1 MQIAAHLR
9 QKIVRPGSALC
20 LTVLS
25 AFLLVACDPD
35 VADPSSTSEYGS
47 LYNGTTPP
55 VLVGLGGSLIAGM
68 QDGAVYERA
77 SANGFLNLMAQQM
90 GITEFEYPKV
100 PEPGAGFPRVRL
112 HGFDAMGNPVT
123 TRSTELTPPTNLDV
137 PRAYNVLGVPG
148 ALVSDMMFE
157 GDFSAHPNP
166 FLALVARNP
175 AFGASLVAQAAG
187 LQPDVLV
194 IWTGNNDVLLWANT
208 GGDGSGGLAE
218 PTAPEAF
225 DALYNQLLD
234 KVAELMPNTKVIVLN
249 IPDVEAAPYF
259 TTLPWNILPLDAA
272 TAAQLN
278 AVPAYQALGISFQA
292 GQNGPVYVNKTA
304 TGGIKQAAEG
314 DLLLLTLP
322 TDSLAAG
329 WGTAVP
335 IPDRYV
341 LDAGE
346 AQIVQT
352 HIDAYNQ
359 SISAA
364 VAKHANVTLYDANE
378 TFNRVN
384 MQGYPM
390 VGSSPLTSSFISGG
404 IFSMDGIHPCSR
416 GYGVVANELL
426 AMINTK
432 FNADLPLVQLPLLP
446 AVYLDDVP

>member
-9 QKIVRPGSALC
+9 QKFVRLSSALC
-20 LTVLS
+20 LTTLG
-25 AFLLVACDPD
+25 ALLLFACDPD

-47 LYNGTTPP
+47 LHSGANPP

-77 SANGFLNLMAQQM
+77 SANSFMSLMAQQM
-90 GITEFEYPKV
+90 GITDFEYPEV
-100 PEPGAGFPRVRL
+100 PDPGAGLSRVRL
-112 HGFDAMGNPVT
+112 HGFDAMGNPIS
-123 TRSTELTPPTNLDV
+123 TRRTELTPPSNLDLA
-137 PRAYNVLGVPG
+137 RAYNVLGVPG
-148 ALVSDMMFE
+148 ALLSDMMYE
-157 GDFSAHPNP
+157 GDFTVHPNP
-166 FLALVARNP
+166 FLAPVARNP

-187 LQPDVLV
+187 LQPDVLI

-208 GGDGSGGLAE
+208 GGDGSGGLSE

-249 IPDVEAAPYF
+249 IPDIPTAPFF

-272 TAAQLN
+272 TASQLN
-278 AVPAYQALGISFQA
+278 AVPAYQTLGISFQA
-292 GQNGPVYVNKTA
+292 GQNGPVYVNTAA
-304 TGGIKQAAEG
+304 TGGIKQATEG

-329 WGTAVP
+329 WGSAVP

-341 LDAGE
+341 LDAAE
-346 AQIVQT
+346 TAIVQA

-364 VAKHANVTLYDANE
+364 VAKHANVSLFDANAV
-378 TFNRVN
+378 FARINA
-384 MQGYPM
+384 QGYPM
-390 VGSSPLTSSFISGG
+390 VGSSPLTSAFISGG
-404 IFSMDGIHPCSR
+404 IFSLDGIHPCSR

-426 AMINTK
+426 TMINTTYD
-432 FNADLPLVQLPLLP
+432 ADLPLVQLPLLP
-446 AVYLDDVP
+446 AVYLDDIP